1 MEQEEKLSLDFGN
14 GEIYEVWLEVA
25 TYPADKNI
33 KVCVFTEKE
42 EEIWKLFEL
51 TTDMGIPLEKNQTFL
66 LPGYDLEQI
75 VEFIKKN
82 GLGQLKEEIC
92 CSGCME
98 YPLFEFQEETLK
110 KLDPEGYVMSADEVH
125 MLNVVCNLID
135 NAIKYSHDSLNIYI
149 YTKQEGNRFIIGVRD
164 TGIGIPADKI
174 NEVFERFVK
183 VNNFAQGTGLGL
195 SICKTIIERLGGNIS
210 VTSEVGKGTT
220 FTFVLPLE
228 STSKTEAE
236 KKEEDNQET
245 TAETHST
252 EQRGKNAAPG
262 DSPKNEE
269 VGALPTPP
277 SKTILIAED
286 TESNFILI
294 NAILG
299 RLYRLKHAKDGMEA
313 VTMFEEVHPDLILM
327 DMKMPNLGG
336 IDATRI
342 IRELVPDVP
351 IIALTAYAYEHDKQ
365 AALEAGC
372 NDFLTKPFTQEV
384 LKETIKKWLD
394 DKG

>member
-1 MEQEEKLSLDFGN
+1 MFRRVVFLRPLGPSDF
-14 GEIYEVWLEVA
+14 
-25 TYPADKNI
+25 
-33 KVCVFTEKE
+33 
-42 EEIWKLFEL
+42 
-51 TTDMGIPLEKNQTFL
+51 
-66 LPGYDLEQI
+66 
-75 VEFIKKN
+75 
-82 GLGQLKEEIC
+82 
-92 CSGCME
+92 
-98 YPLFEFQEETLK
+98 
-110 KLDPEGYVMSADEVH
+110 
-125 MLNVVCNLID
+125 
-135 NAIKYSHDSLNIYI
+135 
-149 YTKQEGNRFIIGVRD
+149 
-164 TGIGIPADKI
+164 
-174 NEVFERFVK
+174 
-183 VNNFAQGTGLGL
+183 
-195 SICKTIIERLGGNIS
+195 
-210 VTSEVGKGTT
+210 
-220 FTFVLPLE
+220 
-228 STSKTEAE
+228 
-236 KKEEDNQET
+236 
-245 TAETHST
+245 
-252 EQRGKNAAPG
+252 PG